1 MEVRELDRAP
11 SLTPLYAK
19 AVIGPLVP
27 GGGDELPGHALA
39 IEVVEVDRD
48 RLAAYCRVCGFRI
61 ADRLPP
67 TYLHV
72 VAFPLAL
79 ALMTERS
86 FPFPLLG
93 MVHIANRIEHRRGLG
108 AGERPALR
116 VWAENLRPHRRGR
129 QLDLVAE
136 ATLDGAVRWR
146 EVSTYLHRG
155 EGSGDGRRGDERD
168 EPAGEVVAVWS
179 VSGDIGRR
187 YAEVSGDRNPIHLH
201 GLAARPFGF
210 SGAIAHGM
218 WMKARC
224 LAALEGRLPEDYAA
238 TAEFRSP
245 LGIPGRARVRLA
257 SEDGGWRLALERP
270 DGERTHMTGSIS
282 AGAA

>member
-19 AVIGPLVP
+19 AVLGPLVP

-39 IEVVEVDRD
+39 IEAVEVDRD
-48 RLAAYCRVCGFRI
+48 HLAAYCRVCGFRI

-93 MVHIANRIEHRRGLG
+93 MVHIANRIELRRGLG

-116 VWAENLRPHRRGR
+116 V
-129 QLDLVAE
+129 
-136 ATLDGAVRWR
+136 
-146 EVSTYLHRG
+146 
-155 EGSGDGRRGDERD
+155 
-168 EPAGEVVAVWS
+168 
-179 VSGDIGRR
+179 
-187 YAEVSGDRNPIHLH
+187 
-201 GLAARPFGF
+201 
-210 SGAIAHGM
+210 
-218 WMKARC
+218 
-224 LAALEGRLPEDYAA
+224 
-238 TAEFRSP
+238 
-245 LGIPGRARVRLA
+245 
-257 SEDGGWRLALERP
+257 
-270 DGERTHMTGSIS
+270 
-282 AGAA
+282 